1 MDLFE
6 YPSWWY
12 VTLTSVSVAVAVV
25 VVRHDVLAAA
35 WHALPAVVATCFYL
49 SVMLTCK

>member
-12 VTLTSVSVAVAVV
+12 VTLTSASEAVAVV
-25 VVRHDVLAAA
+25 FRDDVLAAA